1 MSKAVRTRQQ
11 NARARIAAERAVA
24 RRAQVRNRVLLTG
37 GSILAVI
44 AIVVTFVV
52 IKTGRSTP
60 SAAPGSPAGT
70 VLPASVSR
78 QVTSVPASTLN
89 GVGGG
94 SVTYYNPAPLK
105 AVSGAPLTRS
115 GKPEM
120 LYIGAEFCPYCA
132 ELRWSMAVALSRF
145 GAFSTPLR
153 GIHSSSTDVDP
164 STATLT
170 FYKARYT
177 SKYLAFTPVE
187 NEKVNHTPLQAT
199 TPQQQAIWDKY
210 DANSYPFIDFGNKHI
225 VTAPLYDPQ
234 VLQGKTW
241 AQIAAALHDPSSP
254 IAQGA
259 IGAANYMTAAI
270 CKMTGNQPASACAA
284 PAIRALQG
292 KL

>member
-1 MSKAVRTRQQ
+1 MSKAARTRQQ
-11 NARARIAAERAVA
+11 SARARIAAERAAA
-24 RRAQVRNRVLLTG
+24 RRAQVRNRMLITG
-37 GSILAVI
+37 GSILVVI

-60 SAAPGSPAGT
+60 GAAAGSPAGT

-78 QVTSVPASTLN
+78 QVTSVPASALN
-89 GVGGG
+89 AVGGG
-94 SVTYYNPAPLK
+94 SVTSYNPAPVK

-170 FYKARYT
+170 FYKAGYS

-187 NEKVNHTPLQAT
+187 NEKVDRSPLQAT

-210 DANSYPFIDFGNKHI
+210 DANSYPFIDFGNKYT

-284 PAIRALQG
+284 PAISALQA